1 VFRRRHCR
9 TDSLPSD
16 AQRTYPQL
24 LAVLGESKPRVAQAL
39 RQADARRTE
48 RLAGYLGG
56 MRLRGLEQLH
66 TYLDAAAESYASLPK
81 IADLAFLINRVRADF
96 ETALEA
102 TFSGYQG
109 VASDAMRD
117 VMEIEGLLLDFAAT
131 PGNAQEWLSSDR
143 RLRMQKYGPAQVRE
157 RLKGAGVKPYSDEG
171 FEPLDY
177 RAHSEAL
184 HVVPLR
190 SSLSGRGPEPAEEP
204 LPFLADLGF
213 IEMFEHGDRILTA
226 IELLRV
232 VALEDPKD
240 YQPLTPRDD
249 FNDAYARTNQMQV
262 MMIALITGP
271 QVLHAT
277 LGREPTTA
285 ELLQY
290 LHDEV
295 EAKSLPFGPQR
306 QG

>member
-1 VFRRRHCR
+1 
-9 TDSLPSD
+9 
-16 AQRTYPQL
+16 
-24 LAVLGESKPRVAQAL
+24 
-39 RQADARRTE
+39 
-48 RLAGYLGG
+48 

-66 TYLDAAAESYASLPK
+66 TYLDAAVESYASLPE

-117 VMEIEGLLLDFAAT
+117 VMEIEGLLLDFVAT

-143 RLRMQKYGPAQVRE
+143 RLRMQKYGPAQVRG
-157 RLKGAGVKPYSDEG
+157 RLKEAGVKPYSDEG

-190 SSLSGRGPEPAEEP
+190 SSLSAKGPEPAEEP
-204 LPFLADLGF
+204 LPFYADLGF
-213 IEMFEHGDRILTA
+213 IEMFEHGGRILTA

-232 VALEDPKD
+232 VALGVPKD

-262 MMIALITGP
+262 MMIAFITGP
-271 QVLHAT
+271 QVLRAT

-306 QG
+306 